1 MRSININVVGVTS
14 DREELNEIENI
25 VKVFVV
31 TERIITLAN
40 DIKSEEDAID
50 KIAKTVGITQ
60 ARDIRLERMSEILD
74 KYLLPHLG
82 TKKEDRIFKG
92 AGG

>member
-1 MRSININVVGVTS
+1 VRYININVVGVTS

-40 DIKSEEDAID
+40 DIKSEDND
-50 KIAKTVGITQ
+50 KNDLKSSKKLNNNPNPYNRHLKSLTV
-60 ARDIRLERMSEILD
+60 
-74 KYLLPHLG
+74 
-82 TKKEDRIFKG
+82 KG
-92 AGG
+92 LN